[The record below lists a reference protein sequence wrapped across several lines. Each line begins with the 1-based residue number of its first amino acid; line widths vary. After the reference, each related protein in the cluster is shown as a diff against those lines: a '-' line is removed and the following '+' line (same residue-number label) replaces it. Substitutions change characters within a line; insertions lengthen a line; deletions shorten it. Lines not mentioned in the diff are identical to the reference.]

1 MPNAQCL
8 HGQIHPG
15 NILFVGDE
23 IVLFD
28 TETSINTF
36 ATVYWDY
43 SWVFERFIIN
53 QDVELEDS
61 LSYIKLL
68 ANSKKDINKLI
79 SMTKQITAHSV
90 VTVFDYFINE
100 GILVPQS
107 ELEKF
112 YNNSMS
118 LSKYELFL
126 REVYEIQR

>member
-1 MPNAQCL
+1 
-8 HGQIHPG
+8 
-15 NILFVGDE
+15 
-23 IVLFD
+23 
-28 TETSINTF
+28 
-36 ATVYWDY
+36 
-43 SWVFERFIIN
+43 
-53 QDVELEDS
+53 
-61 LSYIKLL
+61 
-68 ANSKKDINKLI
+68 
-79 SMTKQITAHSV
+79 MTKQITAHSV